1 MMFLKKERGLIMS
14 TGDRVKS
21 LRQALSLSQDEL
33 GERIGIKKSAI
44 SLIENEKSNPT
55 EQTIKSICREFG
67 VSYEW
72 LKNGEGPMMAPREY
86 LDREKVDDVFDGD
99 NEFVK
104 QIFVKLADMPPEW
117 WDMAEKALREA
128 LGIEKDR

>member
-1 MMFLKKERGLIMS
+1 MQQRIKAIRKQLK
-14 TGDRVKS
+14 
-21 LRQALSLSQDEL
+21 LSQQAF
-33 GERIGIKKSAI
+33 GEKIGGLTRDAVNN
-44 SLIENEKSNPT
+44 IENGRAAVPE
-55 EQTIKSICREFG
+55 IVLRSIARETG
-67 VSYEW
+67 VSYDW
-72 LKNGEGPMMAPREY
+72 LKNGEGPMMVPHEY

-104 QIFVKLADMPPEW
+104 QIFVKLADMSPEW